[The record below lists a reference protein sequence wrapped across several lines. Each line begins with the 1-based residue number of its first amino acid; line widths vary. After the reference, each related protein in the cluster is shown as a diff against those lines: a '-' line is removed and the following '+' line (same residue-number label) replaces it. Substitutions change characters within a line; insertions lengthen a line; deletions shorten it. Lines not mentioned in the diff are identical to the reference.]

1 MKKMARVWLTD
12 EKSVRIE
19 GKRLKILEAL
29 GLDAM
34 IQANLI
40 RFLQEDGFTSNNITD
55 EVRDLTAWGFIT
67 NDRSLMKLT
76 DLGTKF
82 TSNLERVRTAAEKLK
97 QAKKTLSQQE
107 AKAAEREYM
116 DLLWGLGAEGLM
128 YDLDEEAYFGDREEQ
143 S

>member
-1 MKKMARVWLTD
+1 MARVWLTD

-29 GLDAM
+29 SFEAM

-67 NDRSLMKLT
+67 NDRSLMRLT

-82 TSNLERVRTAAEKLK
+82 TSNLERVRAAAEKLK
-97 QAKKTLSQQE
+97 QVKRTLSQQE

-116 DLLWGLGAEGLM
+116 DLLWSLGSNERIM
-128 YDLDEEAYFGDREEQ
+128 YDLDREAYFGDREEQ